1 MFTTPNRCDCTSS
14 AQNNELVHKSN
25 RYNCAPCTKTDMF
38 ALTSPNRYACAHST
52 NPNCSHSAKPI
63 WLSSQHPADLLAL
76 ATPKRYHCA
85 HSTEMICLCSQHQTD
100 TIISFVDHVV
110 ATTGHACPRAAE
122 IHIVSLSCFDFHS
135 RKFVVIL
142 KRSSPCLNG
151 SSGNFW
157 KHLGCV
163 CSHARI
169 NARDHDLTTLR
180 CSYAHCHADFKCF

>member
-110 ATTGHACPRAAE
+110 ATTGHACLHTAE
-122 IHIVSLSCFDFHS
+122 IH
-135 RKFVVIL
+135 VVPVLDIL
-142 KRSSPCLNG
+142 PLILLEIRAQILMLVAAAAGSNSETAASSPHI
-151 SSGNFW
+151 S
-157 KHLGCV
+157 
-163 CSHARI
+163 
-169 NARDHDLTTLR
+169 
-180 CSYAHCHADFKCF
+180 